1 MRCPPG
7 PCAGRIRGG
16 RASERR
22 RVGAED
28 VLHGPAHL
36 SERCGVLRRLADRG
50 QQVLAAAG
58 RLPQLLETSRHESL
72 VAVGLELLQAT
83 NLLALGLR
91 VDAEQIRNLDVL
103 LLEGVDAD
111 DDVLLDAVPLLV
123 APGR

>member
-36 SERCGVLRRLADRG
+36 SERCSVLQRLADRG

-58 RLPQLLETSRHESL
+58 RLPQLLETSRRESL
-72 VAVGLELLQAT
+72 LAVGLELLQAT
-83 NLLALGLR
+83 DLLALGLGL
-91 VDAEQIRNLDVL
+91 DAEQIRNLDVL

-111 DDVLLDAVPLLV
+111 PDARVE
-123 APGR
+123 A